1 MPYWRLPIGGYM
13 DFKRSPALP
22 LLLERRLNRR
32 RLLAGGAELAVL
44 GVAARGAR
52 AQTGAAGGLTFPRV
66 APSSADAVIVPD
78 GYRSDVVVRWG
89 DPLFDGAA
97 ALDARSVVS
106 GALATAEAAAAQ
118 EKQFGYN
125 CDGIGLFPLAAD
137 RQLLC
142 VNHEFPL
149 PALMFPGWAEA
160 REARTVGAFVREHPA
175 VVAYM
180 QAAVGLSV
188 VELRRGARWDYV
200 RDSRYN
206 RRVTA
211 HTPMEITGPARNHAL
226 LNPRRE
232 RVALA
237 YGTLGN
243 CAAGTT
249 PWRTYV
255 TAEENVDDYFGNGA
269 AAELDAATELAHRR
283 FGFRL
288 RDSAYRWEYVDPRFD
303 AAMNPAESLKF
314 GWIVELD
321 PFDPQSRPKK
331 RTALG
336 RFKHECATTVL
347 AADGRAVVYMGDDQ
361 QFEYFYKFV
370 SRAKVDAARPER
382 NRDLLDDGTLYVAR
396 LDDDGHGEWLP
407 LVHGVH
413 PELTPERGF
422 ASQADVVLR
431 CREAADRLGAT
442 PLDRP
447 EDVAVSPLTGNVY
460 VACTQNLGRDEGV
473 VEVGGRMLDTRTDRA
488 SPRAPNT
495 AGHILE
501 LAEQGGD
508 AAATSFRWEIFLLAG
523 APSTPQL
530 VAALPPEH
538 SGSLA
543 AELTYFGGA
552 TDSDE
557 LSAFANPDNLGFD
570 ADGNLWIV
578 TDGNQPGNFNDGCFA
593 CATDGSDRGRV
604 RQFMSGPVGA
614 EVCGCEFTQD
624 GGTLFLT
631 LEHPGEAGTATS
643 PQSHW
648 PDGGDAAPRPSVVAI
663 EPEARGRK
671 FGS

>member
-1 MPYWRLPIGGYM
+1 MESK
-13 DFKRSPALP
+13 DSPALH

-32 RLLAGGAELAVL
+32 RLLGRGAELAALSV
-44 GVAARGAR
+44 VTSGAY
-52 AQTGAAGGLTFPRV
+52 AQTAVTSGLTFPRV
-66 APSSADAVIVPD
+66 EPSKADAVIVPD
-78 GYRSDVVVRWG
+78 GYRADVVVRWG
-89 DPLFDGAA
+89 DPLFADSV
-97 ALDARSVVS
+97 ALDARAVAS
-106 GALATAEAAAAQ
+106 GALLRAAAADAQ
-118 EKQFGYN
+118 AKQFGYN
-125 CDGIGLFPLAAD
+125 CDGIGLFALDGD

-142 VNHEFPL
+142 VNHETPM
-149 PALMFPGWAEA
+149 PALMFPGWVEA
-160 REARTVGAFVREHPA
+160 REARALGNFVRERPVA
-175 VVAYM
+175 VASM

-188 VELRRGARWDYV
+188 VELTRGARWSYV
-200 RDSRYN
+200 RGSRYN
-206 RRVTA
+206 RRITA
-211 HTPMEITGPARNHAL
+211 GTALEITGPARAHAL
-226 LNPRRE
+226 LNPRNE
-232 RVALA
+232 PAPLA
-237 YGTLGN
+237 FGTLGN

-269 AAELDAATELAHRR
+269 AANVDAATELAHRR
-283 FGFRL
+283 FGFRQ
-288 RDSAYRWEYVDPRFD
+288 RDSAYRWEYADSRFD
-303 AAMNPAESLKF
+303 AAANPAESLKF

-321 PFDPQSRPKK
+321 PFDPASRPKK

-336 RFKHECATTVL
+336 RFKHESATTVL

-370 SRAKVDAARPER
+370 SRDTFDAARPER

-396 LDDDGHGEWLP
+396 FDDAGRGEWLP
-407 LVHGVH
+407 LVHGVQR
-413 PELTPERGF
+413 ELTAERGF
-422 ASQADVVLR
+422 ASQGDVVLR

-447 EDVAVSPLTGNVY
+447 EDVAVNPLTGNVY
-460 VACTQNLGRDEGV
+460 FSCTQNLGRDEGV
-473 VEVGGRMLDTRTDRA
+473 VAVGGRTLDTRTDHA

-495 AGHILE
+495 AGHIIE
-501 LAEQGGD
+501 VIEQGAD
-508 AAATSFRWEIFLLAG
+508 AAATSFKWEIFLLAG
-523 APSTPQL
+523 APNARQL

-538 SGSLA
+538 AGSLA

-552 TDSDE
+552 TDVDE

-578 TDGNQPGNFNDGCFA
+578 TDGNQPGGFNDGCFA
-593 CATDGSDRGRV
+593 CPTDGPDRGQV

-614 EVCGCEFTQD
+614 EVCGCEFTRD

-631 LEHPGEAGTATS
+631 LQHPGEAGSATN

-663 EPEARGRK
+663 EPEARERK